1 MPNAEHYSAKPPYA
15 YNAVWLGLTVFAV
28 ILDQWTK
35 WLAETHLVFHEPVP
49 VIPMLNWTLAYNKG
63 AAFSFLS
70 NAGGWQQYFF
80 IALASVMS
88 IVFAIWL
95 LRLPKKLIVLPMAL
109 ALVLGGALGN
119 LIDRIA
125 LGHVVDFIHV
135 YWQDSH
141 FPIFNLADCAITLGA
156 ILLLVDSFF
165 LEKERTESNK

>member
-1 MPNAEHYSAKPPYA
+1 
-15 YNAVWLGLTVFAV
+15 
-28 ILDQWTK
+28 
-35 WLAETHLVFHEPVP
+35 
-49 VIPMLNWTLAYNKG
+49 
-63 AAFSFLS
+63 
-70 NAGGWQQYFF
+70 
-80 IALASVMS
+80 MS

-165 LEKERTESNK
+165 LEQQRTESKK